1 MLFYFLTVYCVCHL
15 FLNVWIEGQ
24 LYVCG
29 VLWLRS
35 RVDLYSHSFF
45 TLLWVIRSCV
55 GVWSYYYMDREESYK
70 RFIILLYSF
79 IVRMIALIFFSNLFI
94 TLIGWDALGVT
105 SFLLVIYY
113 KNRKSLGS
121 GMLTGLTNRLG
132 DCLVMCGIVFYM
144 TQLPLVWTL
153 VLLIS
158 IRITKSAQFPFSS
171 WLPAAIAAPTP
182 VRALVHSSTLVT
194 AGVYVLI
201 RYCFLDSLSL
211 LYVGALTI
219 LLAGVRACIERD
231 LKKIV
236 ALSTLSQL
244 GVIIVSLGLMEK
256 SYCFYHL
263 ISHALFKALLF
274 LCVGSNIHII
284 YGTQDFRSLTLSPTI
299 FVSLFSAVSI
309 ISLLGFLFTS
319 GFYSKEQILESIYDN
334 EVEGSFVFFFLLGI
348 GLTTSY
354 RIKMLITTILKGT
367 YARSANISQG
377 GFGWPVKIPLIVLG
391 SARIVYGVV
400 VGEFCRVL
408 QVPLISYDKY
418 TPLLV
423 VVSGIVAGWFL
434 SRLNRPLLRSILV
447 LTPIRQLN
455 AFKPVIADHQMPIE
469 KGWVEMGILSAVPL
483 TKTIHV
489 FYGASMGIGLRVLL
503 LLIIF

>member
-1 MLFYFLTVYCVCHL
+1 M
-15 FLNVWIEGQ
+15 
-24 LYVCG
+24 
-29 VLWLRS
+29 
-35 RVDLYSHSFF
+35 
-45 TLLWVIRSCV
+45 
-55 GVWSYYYMDREESYK
+55 
-70 RFIILLYSF
+70 
-79 IVRMIALIFFSNLFI
+79 
-94 TLIGWDALGVT
+94 
-105 SFLLVIYY
+105 
-113 KNRKSLGS
+113 
-121 GMLTGLTNRLG
+121 
-132 DCLVMCGIVFYM
+132 
-144 TQLPLVWTL
+144 
-153 VLLIS
+153 
-158 IRITKSAQFPFSS
+158 
-171 WLPAAIAAPTP
+171 
-182 VRALVHSSTLVT
+182 RALVHSSTLVT

-423 VVSGIVAGWFL
+423 VVSGIVAG
-434 SRLNRPLLRSILV
+434 
-447 LTPIRQLN
+447 
-455 AFKPVIADHQMPIE
+455 
-469 KGWVEMGILSAVPL
+469 
-483 TKTIHV
+483 
-489 FYGASMGIGLRVLL
+489 
-503 LLIIF
+503 